1 MGAQRRHVSCPA
13 LLLLFSQSIL
23 QNCCEAYNV
32 GLQGV
37 KVFSGPSSEQFGY
50 TVKQLLNEEGK
61 WLLVASPWS
70 GYPKNRMGDIYKCA
84 VNQQET
90 TCSRMNLQ
98 TFASIPN
105 VTEIKKEM
113 NLGLTLARNS
123 ITGGFLTCGPLW
135 AQQCGSQYYA
145 TGICSEFNQ
154 RFQFL
159 RSFSP
164 AVQKCSPAVDMVV
177 VCDES
182 NSIYP
187 WEDVQAFL
195 KKFAQGLDI
204 GPTKTQLGLIQYGN
218 DPRVVFNLNT
228 YRNKEDVV
236 QAMSKTRQNGGDQTN
251 TFKAIEYARRNAF
264 SKAAGGRAT
273 ASKVMVVVTDG
284 ESHDGSRLQ
293 EVITKCKEDN
303 ITRFGIAVL
312 GHLIRTGADTTK
324 LIEEIKAIASDPKL
338 KYFFNV
344 SSEKALLEE
353 AGTLR
358 ERIFSIE
365 GTAQGESFRLEMSQ
379 VGFSASYSQEKKVLL
394 LGAVGAYGWNGTV
407 IQQTEKQDIIFPYQS
422 FQKVLQDGNQTSYLG
437 YSMAVLSM
445 ENMVYFVAGAPRSN
459 YTGRV
464 VVYEVDVHGN
474 VTIIHSQRGEQIGSY
489 FGSVICSVD
498 INRDS
503 VTDVLLV
510 GAPMFMNGFKKE
522 EGKVYMFSVRRGIL
536 GKQELLEG
544 PEGLE
549 NARFGSAITAVSDID
564 LDGFN
569 DVIVG
574 SPLENQNAG
583 AIYIYNGNQRTIQT
597 KYSQRIS
604 GSDPAFGQPLQY
616 FGRTID
622 GRNDLNGDGITDVS
636 VGSNGKVIQFWSQ
649 AIATVSIHVSS
660 TPKKIS
666 LLNKNTE
673 VVLQVC
679 FSATFRPTHRNNQVD
694 IIYNLTLDADLLS
707 SRVTSRGVF
716 KENSERSLQNSIS
729 VHPMDKCVA
738 HAFNVQEPSDAVD
751 SLSIRVDIKLR
762 NPNSSPVLDITS
774 PASVTYSVP
783 FVKDCGED
791 EVCNTDLDL
800 EVQQKNHGEG
810 RFIVSSKNKRLIFG
824 VKLKNNNENAYNTRI
839 QIAFSKN
846 LFFASSAPPVDGS
859 EVSCQMTAI
868 THFVV
873 CRVSYPVFKRRQQVS
888 FDVIFNFNLKSLQN
902 LAVLSFHAV
911 SASNEEDESNNL
923 VNLTVPLRYDAE
935 LHLTRFTSMNL
946 YEIHSGVIVPSMV
959 NNFDEIGPPFNFS
972 VKVTRGSMPVSTASL
987 KIHIPKHSAGNN
999 PLMYVTA
1006 VHTSQGSD
1014 ISCDALINPYKI
1026 GQQGYEVSF
1035 RKEDFKAL
1043 KELNCKNVKCDTITC
1058 KLKNMALKAEYYVNI
1073 STRIWNGTF
1082 AASDFQSIQLSASAE
1097 TAIHESALFVPGD
1110 NTLSIPTTITKP
1122 TEKSEVPVGIVIG
1135 SVLAGLLLLVALVA
1149 ALWKL
1154 GFFKRKYE
1162 KMAKD
1167 MEDMDEITELTKDR
1181 E

>member
-1 MGAQRRHVSCPA
+1 MKRAHQVLC
-13 LLLLFSQSIL
+13 LITFMVILLFFLIGIL

-738 HAFNVQEPSDAVD
+738 HAFNVQVNISQQFQA
-751 SLSIRVDIKLR
+751 LW
-762 NPNSSPVLDITS
+762 
-774 PASVTYSVP
+774 YYYVP

-873 CRVSYPVFKRRQQVS
+873 CRVSYPVFKRRQQVHLS
-888 FDVIFNFNLKSLQN
+888 SCLMILEQHFYYVFDIAFFNYT
-902 LAVLSFHAV
+902 LALF
-911 SASNEEDESNNL
+911 L
-923 VNLTVPLRYDAE
+923 F
-935 LHLTRFTSMNL
+935 RFTSMNL

-1082 AASDFQSIQLSASAE
+1082 AAVSNICFNELSD
-1097 TAIHESALFVPGD
+1097 
-1110 NTLSIPTTITKP
+1110 
-1122 TEKSEVPVGIVIG
+1122 
-1135 SVLAGLLLLVALVA
+1135 
-1149 ALWKL
+1149 
-1154 GFFKRKYE
+1154 
-1162 KMAKD
+1162 
-1167 MEDMDEITELTKDR
+1167 
-1181 E
+1181 

>member
-1 MGAQRRHVSCPA
+1 MAMPSKSGILCLITFMVI
-13 LLLLFSQSIL
+13 LLFFLIGIL

-379 VGFSASYSQEKKVLL
+379 VGFSASYSQEKVTILL

-774 PASVTYSVP
+774 PASVTYSVSILVHIP
-783 FVKDCGED
+783 
-791 EVCNTDLDL
+791 LS
-800 EVQQKNHGEG
+800 GEG

-873 CRVSYPVFKRRQQVS
+873 CRVSYPVFKRRQQAM
-888 FDVIFNFNLKSLQN
+888 FINADIPYKYFKEAMLFILY
-902 LAVLSFHAV
+902 

-1082 AASDFQSIQLSASAE
+1082 AAQNACILHNTVKAGSRKGVGYWHSLADS
-1097 TAIHESALFVPGD
+1097 GD
-1110 NTLSIPTTITKP
+1110 ISS
-1122 TEKSEVPVGIVIG
+1122 KSQFAWPVGIVELQVACT
-1135 SVLAGLLLLVALVA
+1135 SCPLLC
-1149 ALWKL
+1149 KL
-1154 GFFKRKYE
+1154 S
-1162 KMAKD
+1162 
-1167 MEDMDEITELTKDR
+1167 
-1181 E
+1181 